1 MIKAYASF
9 PEPSRSW
16 NFVSTLK
23 IIAMKNIYLL
33 FFALTIGTVHQAQGD
48 FTWAI
53 FDNYTAQHDNYC
65 FDLAMDSENKFN
77 LGGVALRNQVA
88 QIIKPLFT
96 SMTVMGMKYGKP
108 PSITLNI

>member
-65 FDLAMDSENKFN
+65 FDLALFLAFDKKITPPVLEKDRIFGRSSWRGFKNKLVVLFEY
-77 LGGVALRNQVA
+77 LMFAILR
-88 QIIKPLFT
+88 
-96 SMTVMGMKYGKP
+96 
-108 PSITLNI
+108 